1 MSSISSFLL
10 QKDHNW
16 YQEAWLGLIQNY
28 EGSTTSP
35 NFWSFFIN
43 HFDLRFRCPAGV
55 NYIEVVSML
64 HKTFNQKTLSWLLDV
79 IFAATSF
86 NPPRGHFQASSNKW
100 QKITWFKYR
109 QIPKRNYFLLACSI
123 LIISLPKVSLIPRHQ
138 FSVISASI
146 SSFISV
152 ASSFSSCSFMS
163 SFSSLLLQKDQNW
176 YQESWLGLIQ
186 NYEGSTTSPNN
197 LQKFGLVVLPS

>member
-1 MSSISSFLL
+1 MSS
-10 QKDHNW
+10 
-16 YQEAWLGLIQNY
+16 LGNLYCKGINAAQN
-28 EGSTTSP
+28 
-35 NFWSFFIN
+35 
-43 HFDLRFRCPAGV
+43 
-55 NYIEVVSML
+55 
-64 HKTFNQKTLSWLLDV
+64 HKSKTLSWLLDV

-186 NYEGSTTSPNN
+186 NYEGSTTSPNFWRFFIN
-197 LQKFGLVVLPS
+197 HFDLEFRCPAGVIYIEVVSMLHKTKSKLFLDC